1 MQATNKLSWSTWYS
15 MFQNSLFNQLHR
27 PVASHW
33 QSLSHNVVTK
43 YTSPWTG
50 FKLTILVVIGTDCTG
65 SCKSNYHTIM
75 TTTTPHMLHGLG
87 IWCLMPLSIIFQLY
101 WWMKPEY
108 PEKTIN
114 LPQVTDN
121 DFGLLTDTK
130 KHQIF
135 WVTAAT
141 LDGGGE
147 VNIYQKGDHPWII
160 STKFVLI
167 CGFR

>member
-1 MQATNKLSWSTWYS
+1 
-15 MFQNSLFNQLHR
+15 
-27 PVASHW
+27 
-33 QSLSHNVVTK
+33 
-43 YTSPWTG
+43 
-50 FKLTILVVIGTDCTG
+50 
-65 SCKSNYHTIM
+65 
-75 TTTTPHMLHGLG
+75 
-87 IWCLMPLSIIFQLY
+87 
-101 WWMKPEY
+101 MKPEY

-141 LDGGGE
+141 LDGGE

-167 CGFR
+167 SRFR